1 MFNNLLAEMARNR
14 LTGKDVSRTVGMEYG
29 TWRNK
34 MNGKTEFTL
43 HEMKK
48 IRSKVF
54 PGMTLDYLFGG
65 KETPEARTV

>member
-34 MNGKTEFTL
+34 MNGRTEFTL
-43 HEMKK
+43 QEMKK

-54 PGMTLDYLFGG
+54 PGLTLDYLFGG
-65 KETPEARTV
+65 QEAQEARTV

>member
-34 MNGKTEFTL
+34 MNGRSEFTL

-54 PGMTLDYLFGG
+54 PDMTLDYLFDGQDA
-65 KETPEARTV
+65 PEARTV